1 MSAQSREVGVPS
13 VPLFCA
19 WGWPLS
25 LSSLLFVIPFMHFDK
40 HFIPISSLNSFKGW
54 GGCPNSRRDQEHPM
68 LLPQSD
74 LRLCPLPQKIIGK
87 LKPTVPF
94 YFYQFILGRMI
105 IWRHFNVK
113 QINPMKK
120 QKGFLTVVANL
131 GEYTLFCF
139 CNALPHLT
147 AVRSPVTWGISMSK
161 IKIASVLCPHPVSH
175 PPHTLCI

>member
-1 MSAQSREVGVPS
+1 MESNAINYIFRLFLMSKFTICLRTLKDQDNFISLLRNATFHLTGQVNLHVNDSPFILLLDFQVWMSAQSREVGVPS

-105 IWRHFNVK
+105 I
-113 QINPMKK
+113 
-120 QKGFLTVVANL
+120 
-131 GEYTLFCF
+131 
-139 CNALPHLT
+139 
-147 AVRSPVTWGISMSK
+147 
-161 IKIASVLCPHPVSH
+161 
-175 PPHTLCI
+175 